1 MRHCSNSLRPIVLA
15 AGVLLAAAS
24 GIAACAQSDP
34 GIGALIDRLD
44 ATRKA
49 ELQEYRLA
57 LQRFEAEAALY
68 WQAVADTRT
77 ERRRKL
83 RAKLPITL
91 EDYVMQYPPQYQ
103 GPQPSK
109 EVLAVLA
116 EEQQRDPP
124 RPVLTVQDALREA
137 EALYGF
143 RPWRISEIEFK
154 RRYAAEALDL
164 GLTKDQVLRV
174 YALETGGMGT
184 ADMQAGINPIT
195 KQGKAISTAL
205 GYAQLLHANSVS
217 ELVKSGD
224 RFIARLLAMAADPA
238 QGRERAAELRA
249 KADVLRRMLARA
261 RTVPNEWSA
270 HVKFAGT
277 PDGIGIHALN
287 LDGDIGPWLQVIKL
301 AGLRTLAAEE
311 GRTQLTGAEIEL
323 MNLAGPATGLEMLS
337 QLATGVPTPNFFS
350 RGGYERNSVV
360 RGRTARELL
369 LELDKRMEG
378 HMSKPGTVEFAQAF
392 DDVAA
397 ARAGGRA
404 PAGPGSVKAGQLL
417 APPNR

>member
-1 MRHCSNSLRPIVLA
+1 MRHASHSLRPLVLA
-15 AGVLLAAAS
+15 VGILFGGAS
-24 GIAACAQSDP
+24 GMGACAQGET
-34 GIGALIDRLD
+34 GIGALIDKLD
-44 ATRKA
+44 ETRQA
-49 ELQEYRLA
+49 ELKQYRLA
-57 LQRFEAEAALY
+57 LQRHEAEAALY
-68 WQAVADTRT
+68 WKSVGDIRT

-83 RAKLPITL
+83 KARLPITL
-91 EDYVMQYPPQYQ
+91 DDYVMQYPPQYQ

-109 EVLAVLA
+109 EVLAALA

-124 RPVLTVQDALREA
+124 RPTLTVQDALREA
-137 EALYGF
+137 EALYAF
-143 RPWRISEIEFK
+143 RPWRISEIDFK
-154 RRYAAEALDL
+154 RRYAAESLDV

-238 QGRERAAELRA
+238 QTRERASELRD

-270 HVKFAGT
+270 HVKFAAT
-277 PDGIGIHALN
+277 PEGIGIHALN

-301 AGLRTLAAEE
+301 AGLRTLAADE

-369 LELDKRMEG
+369 LELDKRMDG
-378 HMSKPGTVEFAQAF
+378 HMTKPGTLEFAQAF
-392 DDVAA
+392 DDVMAA
-397 ARAGGRA
+397 QSRGRLPIGLA
-404 PAGPGSVKAGQLL
+404 PTTAGQVVPQ
-417 APPNR
+417 ANR